1 MKFIFSI
8 LLCLLSFG
16 LFAQKN
22 SSVPKQDK
30 KAIAKFEKAQELLK
44 ERKTEKAIG
53 LLEELS
59 VSNPNFYDARFRL
72 AWQYLYKKENDKAV
86 KEFAAIVDLKDPPD
100 RELIFPYVAMLEKE
114 RKFDQAISAM
124 AKLHASVDSTDQDW
138 KLVSRRMEE
147 LHFRKKVFN
156 EPFDIEI
163 EALSPAVNSKHSEYL
178 PAFNSEGTVMLFT
191 RALSFHQSADLYGLE
206 NEDMYMTELDSL
218 GNFSEAVPI
227 IELNTPGNEGA
238 HCFSQDGKIL
248 IFTACDRHPK
258 QNGCDL
264 FISFR
269 KRGMWSEPVNMGP
282 KINTRHWDSQ
292 PSLSPDNRT
301 MYFCS
306 SRKGGYGGKDI
317 WKVELTPTG
326 WSDPIN
332 LGPQINTAKNEESP
346 FLHADNKTLYFR
358 SDGHLGLGNSDLFIA
373 RRTGNGWS
381 EPINMGYPI
390 NSEKDDGALFVEFNG
405 NMAYYSTS
413 QDDGVYKYDIVRFEL
428 PDEFKP
434 EKVSF
439 IKVNVIDKENGTPL
453 SAEVSLTSL
462 DEESR
467 SRSIRTDEKGSALL
481 VIQQG
486 SYLVSVDKEKYIFF
500 SENMSFDQNSAG
512 NARFIY
518 NIPLEKI
525 KIEDRELTG
534 VLNNIF
540 FESGSANL
548 LDKSNK
554 DLQLLYK
561 LLTENPDIKL
571 SIIGHTDSVGTEEDN
586 LALSEQRAQSVYKAL
601 IDLGADENRIDF
613 SGKGESE
620 AISSNDTEEGRSVNR
635 RTEFKIT
642 KLDN

>member
-238 HCFSQDGKIL
+238 HCFSQDG
-248 IFTACDRHPK
+248 
-258 QNGCDL
+258 
-264 FISFR
+264 
-269 KRGMWSEPVNMGP
+269 
-282 KINTRHWDSQ
+282 
-292 PSLSPDNRT
+292 
-301 MYFCS
+301 
-306 SRKGGYGGKDI
+306 
-317 WKVELTPTG
+317 
-326 WSDPIN
+326 
-332 LGPQINTAKNEESP
+332 
-346 FLHADNKTLYFR
+346 
-358 SDGHLGLGNSDLFIA
+358 
-373 RRTGNGWS
+373 
-381 EPINMGYPI
+381 
-390 NSEKDDGALFVEFNG
+390 
-405 NMAYYSTS
+405 
-413 QDDGVYKYDIVRFEL
+413 
-428 PDEFKP
+428 
-434 EKVSF
+434 
-439 IKVNVIDKENGTPL
+439 
-453 SAEVSLTSL
+453 
-462 DEESR
+462 
-467 SRSIRTDEKGSALL
+467 
-481 VIQQG
+481 
-486 SYLVSVDKEKYIFF
+486 
-500 SENMSFDQNSAG
+500 
-512 NARFIY
+512 
-518 NIPLEKI
+518 
-525 KIEDRELTG
+525 
-534 VLNNIF
+534 
-540 FESGSANL
+540 
-548 LDKSNK
+548 
-554 DLQLLYK
+554 
-561 LLTENPDIKL
+561 
-571 SIIGHTDSVGTEEDN
+571 
-586 LALSEQRAQSVYKAL
+586 
-601 IDLGADENRIDF
+601 
-613 SGKGESE
+613 
-620 AISSNDTEEGRSVNR
+620 
-635 RTEFKIT
+635 
-642 KLDN
+642 